1 MIQCSCSDVTDM
13 ISDPVRWFD
22 PNGIR
27 VIQQINNNYVLGTP
41 YFTKTSDDRNVV
53 LVIPTFND
61 SYDGI
66 YSCGFGKIFPPKE
79 PVKVDLTFG
88 EQAVY
93 T

>member
-1 MIQCSCSDVTDM
+1 M